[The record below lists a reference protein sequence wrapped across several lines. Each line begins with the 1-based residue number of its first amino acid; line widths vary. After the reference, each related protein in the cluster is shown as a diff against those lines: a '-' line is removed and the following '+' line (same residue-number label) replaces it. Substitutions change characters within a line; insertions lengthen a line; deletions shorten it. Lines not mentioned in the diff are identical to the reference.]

1 MLLIGLAI
9 TLTLSLILAPLAAEA
24 QQAGKNAR
32 IGVLLL
38 PPRAGAGGTYIQALR
53 EGLRDL
59 GYVEGQNLLLE
70 IRWAEGRPDLL
81 PDLAAELLNTRP
93 DVLVTSGSEAILTLK
108 RATGVVPIIM
118 ATVMDPVALGIAA
131 SLAQPGGNLTGL
143 AILSP
148 ELTAK
153 RLQLLKEVVPRL
165 ARVAVLWNPANPGNA
180 LMLREV
186 ETASRILGVRW
197 QGVAV
202 RGPDELAGAFNAIID
217 AQSNGILAIEDSMLV
232 SHRFRIVES
241 VARTRLPAMYAFRQ
255 FVDAGGLMSYGPDV
269 PDSFRRAAAY
279 VDKMVKGAKPADLP
293 IEQPTKFELVINLKT
308 AKALGLTI
316 PQTILIRADQVIE

>member
-1 MLLIGLAI
+1 MDSPDLAAIDRRAFLGGLV
-9 TLTLSLILAPLAAEA
+9 LGVLAASFAAEA
-24 QQAGKNAR
+24 QTEKKAR
-32 IGVLLL
+32 IGVLML

-59 GYVEGQNLLLE
+59 GYVEGQNVLLE

-108 RATGVVPIIM
+108 RATDVVPIIM

-153 RLQLLKEVVPRL
+153 RLELLKEVVPRL

-180 LMLREV
+180 LMR
-186 ETASRILGVRW
+186 
-197 QGVAV
+197 
-202 RGPDELAGAFNAIID
+202 
-217 AQSNGILAIEDSMLV
+217 
-232 SHRFRIVES
+232 
-241 VARTRLPAMYAFRQ
+241 
-255 FVDAGGLMSYGPDV
+255 
-269 PDSFRRAAAY
+269 
-279 VDKMVKGAKPADLP
+279 
-293 IEQPTKFELVINLKT
+293 
-308 AKALGLTI
+308 
-316 PQTILIRADQVIE
+316 